1 MKQNLINIFIGILAL
16 VFGLKLYN
24 SNKGADSQDKN
35 IVAYDNF
42 CQNGAVLSAKID
54 SFKQQQT
61 SFVHKISYTYNH
73 KNYQQSITSNK
84 KFEGQTVEISIL
96 KNNPNDFV
104 VGNACKNLT
113 NEIKNNKSVFWEYL
127 GILLIV
133 YGAFVIFIKS
143 LKIIFSIKDKYKDLA
158 VFERKTKR
166 EIPGFIR
173 KIFEHQIR
181 NAKNIEFEIPHYGAF
196 QIINYTISQ
205 GDNFDNPY
213 HILKEIEEYIER
225 YMFPVLN
232 YSKII
237 PFAVNQRYS
246 VLFVEEGKED
256 IILVDLDSENKPLV
270 LQNKI
275 DYYIDVNKLE
285 FINNKYYFNGLKKI
299 QDILNENE
307 YFFDIPDCISEGKD
321 YYEILDKSFSLLEK
335 KPDFSILNIEETQ
348 DSYILNL
355 KIEDQSKKI
364 KLQRYSDY
372 VDGEKLIKNLNEI
385 LSLLN
390 YDKKKYYLLSNNIC
404 DFGIALAAEI
414 TYQTLLSNGCI
425 DLNEDELK
433 LNSDEVT
440 EIRKYSD
447 LITQIENIEFH
458 LSIVKKNNEIK
469 KGLIYNFLYETKYEF
484 DNNGIIE
491 LKKKLKVNL
500 KKTDSGYEIYFEK

>member
-54 SFKQQQT
+54 SFKQQQK

-96 KNNPNDFV
+96 KNNPNDFI

-127 GILLIV
+127 GILLMV

-143 LKIIFSIKDKYKDLA
+143 LKIIFSIKDKYKHLT

-173 KIFEHQIR
+173 KTLEYQIK
-181 NAKNIEFEIPHYGAF
+181 NGKNIEFEIPHYHTF
-196 QIINYTISQ
+196 QIINYTINQ

-213 HILKEIEEYIER
+213 HILKEIEEYIET

-285 FINNKYYFNGLKKI
+285 
-299 QDILNENE
+299 
-307 YFFDIPDCISEGKD
+307 
-321 YYEILDKSFSLLEK
+321 
-335 KPDFSILNIEETQ
+335 
-348 DSYILNL
+348 
-355 KIEDQSKKI
+355 
-364 KLQRYSDY
+364 
-372 VDGEKLIKNLNEI
+372 
-385 LSLLN
+385 
-390 YDKKKYYLLSNNIC
+390 
-404 DFGIALAAEI
+404 
-414 TYQTLLSNGCI
+414 
-425 DLNEDELK
+425 
-433 LNSDEVT
+433 
-440 EIRKYSD
+440 
-447 LITQIENIEFH
+447 
-458 LSIVKKNNEIK
+458 
-469 KGLIYNFLYETKYEF
+469 
-484 DNNGIIE
+484 
-491 LKKKLKVNL
+491 
-500 KKTDSGYEIYFEK
+500 